1 MEEKPV
7 AAFILS
13 LVGGILILLPSIFI
27 SVIAGLY
34 GWYGMYGWGH
44 MMGMMGWGLFGFP
57 SIIIAI
63 SFISGIIILVS
74 SIMLYSRHHE
84 TTLWG
89 TLIIVFSVLSLVGM
103 GGFFIGF
110 LLALIGGI
118 LALVWK
124 PKQQD

>member
-13 LVGGILILLPSIFI
+13 LVGGILILLPSLFI
-27 SVIAGLY
+27 TVIAGLY
-34 GWYGMYGWGH
+34 SWYGMYGWG
-44 MMGMMGWGLFGFP
+44 MGWGLLGFP
-57 SIIIAI
+57 GIVIAI
-63 SFISGIIILVS
+63 SLISGIIILIG
-74 SIMLYSRHHE
+74 SIMLYMRPQE
-84 TTLWG
+84 AALWG
-89 TLIIVFSVLSLVGM
+89 TLVVIFSVLSLAGM

-124 PKQQD
+124 PKQ